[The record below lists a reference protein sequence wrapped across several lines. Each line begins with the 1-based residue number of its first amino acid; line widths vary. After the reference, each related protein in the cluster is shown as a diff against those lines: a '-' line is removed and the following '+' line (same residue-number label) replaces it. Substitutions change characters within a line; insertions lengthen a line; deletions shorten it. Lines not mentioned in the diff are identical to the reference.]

1 MRTFSPRVAFLL
13 LTLGTCVLF
22 VSAVF
27 AFDSDY
33 KPLENE
39 ITFSAN
45 SLAVVQPAIVLQSD
59 NNAAT
64 QQDIDHAGRFWNRF
78 TLKIIVV
85 AGLVILQS
93 ILIAGLLL
101 ERSRRWRA
109 TQALAESEERYRNV
123 LETQTELICRYL
135 PDTTLTF
142 VNDAYCRFFE
152 MSREQL
158 VGTRFL
164 DLLPEEA

>member
-13 LTLGTCVLF
+13 LTLATCVLS
-22 VSAVF
+22 VSAIF

-39 ITFSAN
+39 ITISAN
-45 SLAVVQPAIVLQSD
+45 SLAVVQPAILLQSD
-59 NNAAT
+59 NNAAAQRDT
-64 QQDIDHAGRFWNRF
+64 NHAARFWNRF

-123 LETQTELICRYL
+123 LDTQTC
-135 PDTTLTF
+135 
-142 VNDAYCRFFE
+142 
-152 MSREQL
+152 
-158 VGTRFL
+158 
-164 DLLPEEA
+164 LLYTSPSPRDS